1 MATVEVSAASF
12 DAEVLGSSL
21 PVVVDFTAE
30 WCPPCHAIAP
40 YLEAISDE
48 LAGQVKIARLDVDRD
63 PVISIRY
70 GVRSMPTLIVFKGGE
85 PTAMQVGAAPK
96 GRLAQWI
103 KSAI

>member
-12 DAEVLGSSL
+12 EAEVLGSAL

-40 YLEAISDE
+40 YLEAIPDE

-103 KSAI
+103 KGAI